1 MAFSATH
8 RSSAA
13 SVTRP
18 TAPTAVNPSFSGI
31 NPNNLLRT
39 MQDLE
44 SDSKILLGATTSY
57 RPRFHGLGLDTEALT
72 EISRIARWVD
82 DELPIL
88 RRRHALASAMEVDE
102 RGHKGSMVQLRE
114 PVPSIG
120 VARRDGKELAAETEL
135 AANLSRDEAAAEF
148 HRIAEVLA
156 VHKGDPD
163 FTSAFFAGLD
173 PQVLKN
179 LPVMVVAA
187 DASTAEADAKVFGSA
202 FSTAVASASPAPG
215 FNKAV
220 ALFHGDIG
228 EDEPT
233 ALFSR
238 ALMQGD
244 DRDLWAVAWKH
255 TTLAAKKLGD
265 LADTW
270 SDSAGLLAS
279 VVGMQAKYAG
289 HFWKRSQQLSDEAS
303 RLYQQRVNSMSPDE
317 RRKFKKDTRRA
328 ARNARQYAREAER
341 VYSKY
346 GLGAFSRLMEA
357 SVADGGSWLI
367 GKVPGLRPPNS
378 TTLFGRTLHTAGKL
392 PLLGTALTVSAIGWD
407 ISQGEEKDVAIA
419 ANVGGMGT
427 GSAAT
432 MGTMTAVAW
441 CGGPVGWGIAAG
453 VAVGF
458 GAGYAVSYI
467 AKTESGKRAINQVTE
482 AVKGIGDDIGDAATD
497 VKERVTE
504 WFT

>member
-1 MAFSATH
+1 M
-8 RSSAA
+8 
-13 SVTRP
+13 TRP

-114 PVPSIG
+114 PVLSIG
-120 VARRDGKELAAETEL
+120 VARRDGTELAAETEL

-215 FNKAV
+215 FSRAV

-244 DRDLWAVAWKH
+244 DKDLWAVAWRH

-289 HFWKRSQQLSDEAS
+289 HFWKRSQQFSDEAS

-419 ANVGGMGT
+419 ANTGGMVAGGT
-427 GSAAT
+427 ITWGTTALVTAA
-432 MGTMTAVAW
+432 
-441 CGGPVGWGIAAG
+441 GGPVSWGIAAG
-453 VAVGF
+453 VALGF
-458 GAGYAVSYI
+458 GVGYGISYGIKTDKGRVAVN
-467 AKTESGKRAINQVTE
+467 AVT
-482 AVKGIGDDIGDAATD
+482 DAAKD
-497 VKERVTE
+497 VGEEISDVASSTRRMVSG
-504 WFT
+504 WLS